1 MRLAEIAFPKESE
14 TKPPLIVAH
23 GLFGAARN
31 WRAHAKRMG
40 PDRRVIAVDMRNHG
54 ESAWDDDMSYAAMA
68 GDLAETIEA
77 HGARAAVMGHS
88 MGGKAAMVL
97 ALTRPELVERLIV
110 ADIAPVAYGHD
121 LMNEIEAMR
130 GVDLTGLE
138 RRSEVEA
145 ALEAKVADRAT
156 RAFLAH
162 SAELGGEPRWSLNLD
177 ALAADMDRITGFPE
191 MEGAFGGRTFF
202 LLGGASKYVQAAHR
216 ETVLRLFP
224 NASYEAI
231 KDAGHWLHADKPREF
246 LDAANRFLES

>member
-1 MRLAEIAFPKESE
+1 MRLAEVQFEKEVE
-14 TKPPLIVAH
+14 TKSPLIVAH

-40 PDRRVIAVDMRNHG
+40 PERRVIAVDMRNHG
-54 ESAWDDDMSYAAMA
+54 DSDWSDANAYADMAA
-68 GDLAETIEA
+68 DLAETIEA
-77 HGARAAVMGHS
+77 HGGRAAVMGHS

-97 ALTRPELVERLIV
+97 ALTRPELVESLIV

-121 LMNEIEAMR
+121 LMDEINAMR
-130 GVDLTGLE
+130 AVDLNGLT
-138 RRSEVEA
+138 RRSEIEA
-145 ALEAKVADRAT
+145 ALEADVPDRAT

-162 SAELGGEPRWSLNLD
+162 SAVLGDAPRWTLNLD
-177 ALAADMDRITGFPE
+177 ALAANMDLITGFPE
-191 MEGAFGGRTFF
+191 VSGVYDGPTFF
-202 LLGGASKYVQAAHR
+202 LLGGASRYVQAAHR

-246 LDAANRFLES
+246 LDAVNRFLES